1 MGGLKFHHMI
11 IRISN
16 SLRNFILTIANF
28 GTLLTYMQNRSRWT
42 TLRVSNTLNNSS
54 VYPVALSD
62 HDANTNYLNCFRY
75 VIRSNTKIHSTK
87 IQVFDSK
94 TYLVDK
100 NYRKTFKPLKEVELF
115 SKV

>member
-1 MGGLKFHHMI
+1 M
-11 IRISN
+11 
-16 SLRNFILTIANF
+16 
-28 GTLLTYMQNRSRWT
+28 
-42 TLRVSNTLNNSS
+42 V
-54 VYPVALSD
+54 PVALSD
-62 HDANTNYLNCFRY
+62 HDANTNYLNCFKY
-75 VIRSNTKIHSTK
+75 VIRPTKVHSTK